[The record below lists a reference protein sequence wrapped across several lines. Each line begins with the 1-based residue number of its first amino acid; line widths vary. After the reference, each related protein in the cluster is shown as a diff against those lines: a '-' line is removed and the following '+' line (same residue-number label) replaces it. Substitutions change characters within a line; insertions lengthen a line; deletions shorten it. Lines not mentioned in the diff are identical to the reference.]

1 MELFGDKKIFY
12 YISSLKTTS
21 TPFKMKKKSLLLLSL
36 LASFSVQQNI
46 LHAGES
52 EGELTTI
59 NESNKKG
66 VFKYVSP
73 EFILFETVAIVAA
86 IIQYLMDKF
95 WFEKTIAKTDGLTS
109 KKLYGGKQY
118 KIILTLAC
126 LLLGFGVAMVARKLL
141 YCEESNKHTLIR
153 GVILTIVVG
162 LAMLIT
168 AKMGPLA
175 VINGDNFDPDDSSS
189 FYQKFIS
196 KWVYQVGFLETM
208 FNKQII
214 SGLLVI
220 ISGFVFSKIP
230 RFVLPSKFDI
240 EKTEDV
246 VSSLSKDNL
255 V

>member
-1 MELFGDKKIFY
+1 MQ
-12 YISSLKTTS
+12 
-21 TPFKMKKKSLLLLSL
+21 KKSLLLLSL
-36 LASFSVQQNI
+36 LASFSAQQNI

-59 NESNKKG
+59 NESNKKA

-73 EFILFETVAIVAA
+73 ESILFETVAIVAA

-141 YCEESNKHTLIR
+141 YCEESNKHTFIR
-153 GVILTIVVG
+153 GVILTVLAG
-162 LAMLIT
+162 LAMVIVIEF
-168 AKMGPLA
+168 GPLSNLFKYNYNRSRA
-175 VINGDNFDPDDSSS
+175 FDIVQLQLVNKMVKKRIVKRIVS
-189 FYQKFIS
+189 F
-196 KWVYQVGFLETM
+196 
-208 FNKQII
+208 QIF

>member
-73 EFILFETVAIVAA
+73 EFILFETVAFLAA
-86 IIQYLMDKF
+86 TIQYAMDKF
-95 WFEKTIAKTDGLTS
+95 CFEKYIGKTNQSALKEFYGEL
-109 KKLYGGKQY
+109 KYKLA
-118 KIILTLAC
+118 LTLVC

-214 SGLLVI
+214 SGLLLI
-220 ISGFVFSKIP
+220 ILGFTSSKIS

-240 EKTEDV
+240 EKTADV